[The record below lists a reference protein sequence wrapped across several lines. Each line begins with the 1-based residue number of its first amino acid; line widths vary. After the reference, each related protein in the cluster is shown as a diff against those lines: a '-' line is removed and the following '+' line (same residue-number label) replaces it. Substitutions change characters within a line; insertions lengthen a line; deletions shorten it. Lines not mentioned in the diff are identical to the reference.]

1 MRAYVIF
8 FSLLLVLLVF
18 VTIIKQEE
26 RRENIQKKIGRKI
39 IYAKRI
45 QQIQKTC
52 IKYGLSVSEDE
63 NIHNSKFK
71 KFQSEFSRNSIPPYT
86 DKVYILF
93 TLQIKKNFFQ
103 AMVQN
108 PLSPSPIGPIRPK
121 GLTPKLWGH
130 AGFL

>member
-1 MRAYVIF
+1 MIKRAYAIF

-26 RRENIQKKIGRKI
+26 RRENIQKKMDRKI

-93 TLQIKKNFFQ
+93 TLQIKKKLF
-103 AMVQN
+103 
-108 PLSPSPIGPIRPK
+108 SSHGPKPFVPKPRRPN
-121 GLTPKLWGH
+121 
-130 AGFL
+130 